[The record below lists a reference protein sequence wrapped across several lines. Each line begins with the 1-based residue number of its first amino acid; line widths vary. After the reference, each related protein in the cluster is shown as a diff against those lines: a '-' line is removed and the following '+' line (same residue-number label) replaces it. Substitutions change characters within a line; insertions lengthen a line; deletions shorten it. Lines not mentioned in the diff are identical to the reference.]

1 MNLYMKTKNIYM
13 LSLLAGMSLPAMAQ
27 QDIVDSVA
35 YKDQTVDVGA
45 NHTFTRE
52 QSTSA
57 VSVITSKDVNK
68 RGARNIGNNI
78 LGSGSGLVGLD
89 GAGLFHAQNPT
100 FYIRGVQSS
109 SGSTPLFIVDGVERA
124 IENVVAEDVESVS
137 ILKDAAATALYGYKG
152 ANGVVLITTKH
163 GKYNTQSITASYD
176 HVFSFLTNKPK
187 MVDAATYAMAVNEAY
202 HNQHQNL
209 DGNDVYGSN
218 VINAYRDGSNPLNY
232 PNVNWADETFR
243 NVSNNDRFNIEF
255 KGGTNNFRYYT
266 NVQLL
271 TNKGFIKNFQ
281 NDGYSTQN
289 KYTRGTLR
297 SNMDIDLGPKTKLH
311 THLYGLLTEQSQPG
325 AQADLWSMIYK
336 VPANAFPVKVSE
348 TVWGGNSVY
357 TTNNPVAQSQ
367 GAAYYKNHQRAL
379 YADLVLNQDLS
390 SITEGLSAQAQ
401 LGYDTWSN
409 VYEDHSK
416 TYRYSF
422 YEVPT
427 NGDVIADGQ
436 AKMSSVL
443 GTDSNMGTGSNN
455 NNWIRRCVW
464 NAAINYDRTF
474 AEKHNVYGQ
483 LKYDYEYNDKTGTN
497 TTVYRHNVSLFAHYG
512 FDSRYLL
519 DVALVESGSSR
530 LAPGSKWAFS
540 PNVSAAWNLSNE
552 AFMKNV
558 NWVDFL
564 KLRASWGNQSLDVL
578 PGDNVWTYYDQFYL
592 MNGNSYPF
600 DATYTGTQW
609 GNTYLGTARTQGLGH
624 EQSSKF
630 NVGFDATL
638 FGSLNISADYYYQHR
653 YNIWYSTAGSYSG
666 VFGLDAPYENVG
678 IINQKGFEVS
688 ADYSKK
694 LNKDLTISL
703 GASMTL
709 NKTIVEEQAETPQL
723 FANTSSTGKRY
734 GQAFGYVANGFF
746 QKGDDL
752 NGDGVISAAEMKQL
766 GYPVQNFTTVYPGDI
781 KYVDLTGD
789 DKIDTND
796 RKAIGYSTT
805 APDLYYNFHLGVE
818 YKRLGIDAMFQGVGK
833 WTGFMTTNGLY
844 RSAVAS
850 NTLSQYLY
858 ENSWSAERN
867 NTENAKF
874 PRLSATSNANNNTNN
889 TLNMFDRSYLKLRYV
904 EMYYYLPE
912 ALFEKAGF
920 ISNVKLYVRG
930 TDLFTADHLDKA
942 DAAAYGTTQPLTRSL
957 QLGAAVT
964 F

>member
-1 MNLYMKTKNIYM
+1 MKTKNIYM

-27 QDIVDSVA
+27 TDIIDSVA
-35 YKDQTVDVGA
+35 YKDQLVDIGA
-45 NHTFTRE
+45 NRQFSRE
-52 QSTSA
+52 QSTA
-57 VSVITSKDVNK
+57 TVSVITNKDVNK

-78 LGSGSGLVGLD
+78 LGQGSGLVGLD
-89 GAGLFHAQNPT
+89 GSGLFNAQNPT

-109 SGSTPLFIVDGVERA
+109 SGSTPLIIIDGVERA
-124 IENVVAEDVESVS
+124 MENVVAEDVESVQ

-152 ANGVVLITTKH
+152 ANGVLLITTKH
-163 GKYNTQSITASYD
+163 GKYNSNSIKVSYD
-176 HVFSFLTNKPK
+176 HTFSYLTNKPE
-187 MVDAATYAMAVNEAY
+187 MVDAATYASAVNEAY
-202 HNQHQNL
+202 RNQ
-209 DGNDVYGSN
+209 GGSAIYSDA
-218 VINAYRDGSNPLNY
+218 VIDAYKNGTNPLYY

-243 NVSNNDRFNIEF
+243 NVSHNNRYDVEL
-255 KGGTNNFRYYT
+255 KGGTSNFRYYT

-325 AQADLWSMIYK
+325 SQADLWGMIYK
-336 VPANAFPVKVSE
+336 VPANAFPVKLNDA
-348 TVWGGNSVY
+348 VWGGNTVY

-367 GAAYYKNHQRAL
+367 AAAYYKNHQRAL
-379 YADLVLNQDLS
+379 YADLQLDQNLS
-390 SITEGLSAQAQ
+390 SITEGLSAQTQ
-401 LGYDTWSN
+401 IGYDTWSN

-416 TYRYSF
+416 TYRYSY
-422 YEVPT
+422 YEVAN
-427 NGDVIADGQ
+427 NGDVVANGN
-436 AKMSSVL
+436 ASMSAIQGS
-443 GTDSNMGTGSNN
+443 DSNMGTGSGNN
-455 NNWIRRCVW
+455 SWIRRCIW
-464 NAAINYDRTF
+464 NASINYDRTF

-540 PNVSAAWNLSNE
+540 PNVSAAWNISNE

-558 NWVDFL
+558 KWVDFL

-592 MNGNSYPF
+592 MDATTYPF

-609 GNTYLGTARTQGLGH
+609 GNTYLGTARTQSLGH

-638 FGSLNISADYYYQHR
+638 FGGLNISADYYYQHR
-653 YNIWYSTAGSYSG
+653 YNIWYSTAGSYSS
-666 VFGLDAPYENVG
+666 VFGLTAPYENVG
-678 IINQKGFEVS
+678 VINQKGFEVS

-694 LNKDLTISL
+694 FNNDFTINL

-709 NKTIVEEQAETPQL
+709 NKTIVEEQAEAPQL

-746 QKGDDL
+746 QKSDDL
-752 NGDGVISAAEMKQL
+752 DGDGTISAAEMQQK
-766 GYPVQNFTTVYPGDI
+766 GYPVQNFTTVHPGDV
-781 KYVDLTGD
+781 KYMDLTDD
-789 DKIDTND
+789 DKIDSND
-796 RKAIGYSTT
+796 RQAIGYSTT
-805 APDLYYNFHLGVE
+805 APDLYYNFHLGAE
-818 YKRLGIDAMFQGVGK
+818 YKGLGIDAMFQGVGK
-833 WTGFMTTNGLY
+833 WTGFKTTNGLY
-844 RSAVAS
+844 RSAVAT

-858 ENSWSAERN
+858 ENSWSAERG
-867 NTENAKF
+867 NTENAQF
-874 PRLSATSNANNNTNN
+874 PRLSTTSNANNDVNS

-904 EMYYYLPE
+904 EMYYYLPQTM
-912 ALFEKAGF
+912 LQKVDF
-920 ISNVKLYVRG
+920 ISNVKVYVRG

-942 DAAAYGTTQPLTRSL
+942 DAAVYSATQPLTRSI
-957 QLGAAVT
+957 QVGAAVT

>member
-1 MNLYMKTKNIYM
+1 MKTKNIYM

-27 QDIVDSVA
+27 TDIIDSVA
-35 YKDQTVDVGA
+35 YKDQLVDIGA
-45 NHTFTRE
+45 NRQFSRE
-52 QSTSA
+52 QSTAS
-57 VSVITSKDVNK
+57 VSVITNKDVNK

-78 LGSGSGLVGLD
+78 LGQGSGLVGLD
-89 GAGLFHAQNPT
+89 GSGLFNAQNPT

-109 SGSTPLFIVDGVERA
+109 SGSTPLIIIDGVERA
-124 IENVVAEDVESVS
+124 MENVVAEDVESVQ

-152 ANGVVLITTKH
+152 ANGVLLITTKH
-163 GKYNTQSITASYD
+163 GKYNSNSIKVSYD
-176 HVFSFLTNKPK
+176 HTFSYLTNKPE
-187 MVDAATYAMAVNEAY
+187 MVDAATYASAVNEAY
-202 HNQHQNL
+202 RNQ
-209 DGNDVYGSN
+209 GGSAIYSDA
-218 VINAYRDGSNPLNY
+218 VIDAYKNGTNPLYY

-243 NVSNNDRFNIEF
+243 NVSHNNRYDVEL
-255 KGGTNNFRYYT
+255 KGGTSNFRYYT

-325 AQADLWSMIYK
+325 SQADLWGMIYK
-336 VPANAFPVKVSE
+336 VPANAFPVKLNDA
-348 TVWGGNSVY
+348 VWGGNTVY

-367 GAAYYKNHQRAL
+367 AAAYYKNHQRAL
-379 YADLVLNQDLS
+379 YADLQLDQDLS
-390 SITEGLSAQAQ
+390 SITEGLSAQTQ
-401 LGYDTWSN
+401 IGYDTWSN

-416 TYRYSF
+416 TYRYSY
-422 YEVPT
+422 YEVAN
-427 NGDVIADGQ
+427 NGDVVANGN
-436 AKMSSVL
+436 ASMSAIQGS
-443 GTDSNMGTGSNN
+443 DSNMGTGSGNN
-455 NNWIRRCVW
+455 SWIRRCIW
-464 NAAINYDRTF
+464 NASINYDRTF

-540 PNVSAAWNLSNE
+540 PNVSAAWNISNE

-558 NWVDFL
+558 KWVDFL
-564 KLRASWGNQSLDVL
+564 KLRASWGNKSLDVL

-592 MNGNSYPF
+592 MDATTYPF

-609 GNTYLGTARTQGLGH
+609 GNTYLGTARTQSLGH

-638 FGSLNISADYYYQHR
+638 FGGLNISADYYYQHR
-653 YNIWYSTAGSYSG
+653 YNIWYSTAGSYSS
-666 VFGLDAPYENVG
+666 VFGLTAPYENVG
-678 IINQKGFEVS
+678 VINQKGFEVS

-694 LNKDLTISL
+694 FNNDFTINL

-709 NKTIVEEQAETPQL
+709 NKTIVEEQAEAPQL

-746 QKGDDL
+746 QKSDDL
-752 NGDGVISAAEMKQL
+752 DGDGTISAAEMQQK
-766 GYPVQNFTTVYPGDI
+766 GYPVQNFTTVHPGDV
-781 KYVDLTGD
+781 KYMDLTDD
-789 DKIDTND
+789 DKIDSND
-796 RKAIGYSTT
+796 RQAIGYSTT
-805 APDLYYNFHLGVE
+805 APDLYYNFHLGAE
-818 YKRLGIDAMFQGVGK
+818 YKGLGIDAMFQGVGK
-833 WTGFMTTNGLY
+833 WTGFKTTNGLY
-844 RSAVAS
+844 RSAVAT

-858 ENSWSAERN
+858 ENSWSAERG
-867 NTENAKF
+867 NTENAQF
-874 PRLSATSNANNNTNN
+874 PRLSTTSNANNDVNS

-904 EMYYYLPE
+904 EMYYYLPQTM
-912 ALFEKAGF
+912 LQKVDF
-920 ISNVKLYVRG
+920 ISNVKVYVRG

-942 DAAAYGTTQPLTRSL
+942 DAAVYSATQPLTRSI
-957 QLGAAVT
+957 QVGAAVT

>member
-1 MNLYMKTKNIYM
+1 MKTKNIYM

-57 VSVITSKDVNK
+57 VSVITNKDVNK

-78 LGSGSGLVGLD
+78 LGQGSGLVGLD
-89 GAGLFHAQNPT
+89 GAGLFNAQNPT

-109 SGSTPLFIVDGVERA
+109 SGSTPLIIIDGVERA
-124 IENVVAEDVESVS
+124 MENVVAEDVESVQ

-152 ANGVVLITTKH
+152 ANGVLLITTKH
-163 GKYNTQSITASYD
+163 GKYNSNSIKVSYD
-176 HVFSFLTNKPK
+176 HTFSYLTNKPE
-187 MVDAATYAMAVNEAY
+187 MVDAATYASAVNEAY
-202 HNQHQNL
+202 RNQ
-209 DGNDVYGSN
+209 GGSAIYSDA
-218 VINAYRDGSNPLNY
+218 VIDAYKNGTNPLYY

-243 NVSNNDRFNIEF
+243 NVSHNNRYDVEL
-255 KGGTNNFRYYT
+255 KGGTSNFRYYT

-325 AQADLWSMIYK
+325 SQADLWGMIYK
-336 VPANAFPVKVSE
+336 VPANAFPVKLNDA
-348 TVWGGNSVY
+348 VWGGNTVY

-367 GAAYYKNHQRAL
+367 AAAYYKNHQRAL
-379 YADLVLNQDLS
+379 YADLQLDQDLS
-390 SITEGLSAQAQ
+390 SITEGLSAQTQ
-401 LGYDTWSN
+401 IGYDTWSN

-416 TYRYSF
+416 TYRYSY
-422 YEVPT
+422 YEVAN
-427 NGDVIADGQ
+427 NGDVVANGN
-436 AKMSSVL
+436 ASMSAIQGS
-443 GTDSNMGTGSNN
+443 DSNMGTGSGNN
-455 NNWIRRCVW
+455 SWIRRCIW
-464 NAAINYDRTF
+464 NASINYDRTF

-540 PNVSAAWNLSNE
+540 PNVSAAWNISNE

-558 NWVDFL
+558 KWIDFL

-592 MNGNSYPF
+592 MDAATYPF

-609 GNTYLGTARTQGLGH
+609 GNTYLGTARTQSLGH
-624 EQSSKF
+624 EQSSKL

-638 FGSLNISADYYYQHR
+638 FGGLNISADYYYQHR
-653 YNIWYSTAGSYSG
+653 YNIWYSTAGSYSS
-666 VFGLDAPYENVG
+666 VFGLTAPYENVG
-678 IINQKGFEVS
+678 VINQKGFEVS

-694 LNKDLTISL
+694 FNNDFTINL

-709 NKTIVEEQAETPQL
+709 NKTIVEEQAEAPQL

-746 QKGDDL
+746 QKSDDL
-752 NGDGVISAAEMKQL
+752 DGDGTISAAEMQQK
-766 GYPVQNFTTVYPGDI
+766 GYPVQNFTTVHPGDV
-781 KYVDLTGD
+781 KYMDLTDD
-789 DKIDTND
+789 DKIDSND
-796 RKAIGYSTT
+796 RQAIGYSTT
-805 APDLYYNFHLGVE
+805 APDLYYNFHLGAE
-818 YKRLGIDAMFQGVGK
+818 YKGLGIDAMFQGVGK
-833 WTGFMTTNGLY
+833 WTGFKTTNGLY
-844 RSAVAS
+844 RSAVAT

-858 ENSWSAERN
+858 ENSWSAERG
-867 NTENAKF
+867 NTENAQF
-874 PRLSATSNANNNTNN
+874 PRLSTTSNANNDVNS

-904 EMYYYLPE
+904 EMYYYLPQTM
-912 ALFEKAGF
+912 LQKVDF
-920 ISNVKLYVRG
+920 ISNVKVYVRG

-942 DAAAYGTTQPLTRSL
+942 DAAVYSATQPLTRSI
-957 QLGAAVT
+957 QVGAAVT

>member
-1 MNLYMKTKNIYM
+1 MKTKNIYM

-27 QDIVDSVA
+27 TDIIDSVA
-35 YKDQTVDVGA
+35 YKDQLVDIGA
-45 NHTFTRE
+45 NRQFSRE
-52 QSTSA
+52 QSTAS
-57 VSVITSKDVNK
+57 VSVITNKDVNK

-78 LGSGSGLVGLD
+78 LGQGSGLVGLD
-89 GAGLFHAQNPT
+89 GAGLFNAQNPT

-109 SGSTPLFIVDGVERA
+109 SGSTPLIIIDGVERA
-124 IENVVAEDVESVS
+124 MENVVAEDVESVQ

-152 ANGVVLITTKH
+152 ANGVLLITTKH
-163 GKYNTQSITASYD
+163 GKYNSNSIKVSYD
-176 HVFSFLTNKPK
+176 HTFSYLTNKPE
-187 MVDAATYAMAVNEAY
+187 MVDAATYASAVNEAY
-202 HNQHQNL
+202 RNQ
-209 DGNDVYGSN
+209 GGSAIYSDA
-218 VINAYRDGSNPLNY
+218 VINAYKNGTNPLYY

-243 NVSNNDRFNIEF
+243 NVSHNNRYDVEL
-255 KGGTNNFRYYT
+255 KGGTSNFRYYT

-325 AQADLWSMIYK
+325 SQADLWGMIYK
-336 VPANAFPVKVSE
+336 VPANAFPVKLNDA
-348 TVWGGNSVY
+348 VWGGNTVY

-367 GAAYYKNHQRAL
+367 AAAYYKNHQRAL
-379 YADLVLNQDLS
+379 YADLQLDQDLS
-390 SITEGLSAQAQ
+390 SITEGLSAQTQ
-401 LGYDTWSN
+401 IGYDTWSN

-416 TYRYSF
+416 TYRYSY
-422 YEVPT
+422 YEVAN
-427 NGDVIADGQ
+427 NGDVVANGN
-436 AKMSSVL
+436 ASMSAIQGS
-443 GTDSNMGTGSNN
+443 DSNMGTGSGNN
-455 NNWIRRCVW
+455 SWIRRCIW
-464 NAAINYDRTF
+464 NASINYDRTF

-540 PNVSAAWNLSNE
+540 PNVSAAWNISNE

-558 NWVDFL
+558 KWIDFL

-592 MNGNSYPF
+592 MDAATYPF

-609 GNTYLGTARTQGLGH
+609 GNTYLGTARTQSLGH

-638 FGSLNISADYYYQHR
+638 FGGLNISADYYYQHR
-653 YNIWYSTAGSYSG
+653 YNIWYSTAGSYSS
-666 VFGLDAPYENVG
+666 VFGLTAPYENVG
-678 IINQKGFEVS
+678 VINQKGFEVS

-694 LNKDLTISL
+694 FNNDFTINL

-709 NKTIVEEQAETPQL
+709 NKTIVEEQAEAPQL

-746 QKGDDL
+746 QKSDDL
-752 NGDGVISAAEMKQL
+752 DGDGTISAAEMQQK
-766 GYPVQNFTTVYPGDI
+766 GYPVQNFTTVHPGDV
-781 KYVDLTGD
+781 KYMDLTDD
-789 DKIDTND
+789 DKIDSND
-796 RKAIGYSTT
+796 RQAIGYSTT
-805 APDLYYNFHLGVE
+805 APDLYYNFHLGAE
-818 YKRLGIDAMFQGVGK
+818 YKGLGIDAMFQGVGK
-833 WTGFMTTNGLY
+833 WTGFKTTNGLY
-844 RSAVAS
+844 RSAVAT

-858 ENSWSAERN
+858 ENSWSAERG
-867 NTENAKF
+867 NTENAQF
-874 PRLSATSNANNNTNN
+874 PRLSTTSNANNDVNS

-904 EMYYYLPE
+904 EMYYYLPQTM
-912 ALFEKAGF
+912 LQKVDF
-920 ISNVKLYVRG
+920 ISNVKVYVRG

-942 DAAAYGTTQPLTRSL
+942 DAAVYSATQPLTRSI
-957 QLGAAVT
+957 QVGAAVT

>member
-1 MNLYMKTKNIYM
+1 MKTKNIYM

-27 QDIVDSVA
+27 TDIIDSVA
-35 YKDQTVDVGA
+35 YKDQLVDIGA
-45 NHTFTRE
+45 NRQFSRE
-52 QSTSA
+52 QSTAS
-57 VSVITSKDVNK
+57 VSVITNKDVNK

-78 LGSGSGLVGLD
+78 LGQGSGLVGLD
-89 GAGLFHAQNPT
+89 GAGLFNAQNPT

-109 SGSTPLFIVDGVERA
+109 SGSAPLIIIDGVERA
-124 IENVVAEDVESVS
+124 MENVVAEDVESVQ

-152 ANGVVLITTKH
+152 ANGVLLITTKH
-163 GKYNTQSITASYD
+163 GKYNSNSIKVSYD
-176 HVFSFLTNKPK
+176 HTFSYLTNKPE
-187 MVDAATYAMAVNEAY
+187 MVDAATYASAVNEAY
-202 HNQHQNL
+202 RNQ
-209 DGNDVYGSN
+209 GGSAIYSDA
-218 VINAYRDGSNPLNY
+218 VIDAYKNGTNPLYY

-243 NVSNNDRFNIEF
+243 NVSHNNRYDVEL
-255 KGGTNNFRYYT
+255 KGGTSNFRYYT

-325 AQADLWSMIYK
+325 SQADLWGMIYK
-336 VPANAFPVKVSE
+336 VPANAFPVKLNDA
-348 TVWGGNSVY
+348 VWGGNTVY

-367 GAAYYKNHQRAL
+367 AAAYYKNHQRAL
-379 YADLVLNQDLS
+379 YADLQLDQDLS
-390 SITEGLSAQAQ
+390 SITEGLSAQTQ
-401 LGYDTWSN
+401 IGYDTWSN

-416 TYRYSF
+416 TYRYSY
-422 YEVPT
+422 YEVAN
-427 NGDVIADGQ
+427 NGDVVANGN
-436 AKMSSVL
+436 ASMSAIQGS
-443 GTDSNMGTGSNN
+443 DSNMGTGSGNN
-455 NNWIRRCVW
+455 SWIRRCIW
-464 NAAINYDRTF
+464 NASINYDRTF

-540 PNVSAAWNLSNE
+540 PNVSAAWNISNE

-558 NWVDFL
+558 KWIDFL

-592 MNGNSYPF
+592 MDAATYPF

-609 GNTYLGTARTQGLGH
+609 GNTYLGTARTQSLGH
-624 EQSSKF
+624 EQSSKL

-638 FGSLNISADYYYQHR
+638 FGGLNISADYYYQHR
-653 YNIWYSTAGSYSG
+653 YNIWYSTAGSYSS
-666 VFGLDAPYENVG
+666 VFGLTAPYENVG
-678 IINQKGFEVS
+678 VINQKGFEVS

-694 LNKDLTISL
+694 FNNDFTINL

-709 NKTIVEEQAETPQL
+709 NKTIVEEQAEAPQL

-746 QKGDDL
+746 QKSDDL
-752 NGDGVISAAEMKQL
+752 DGDGTISAAEMQQK
-766 GYPVQNFTTVYPGDI
+766 GYPVQNFTTVHPGDV
-781 KYVDLTGD
+781 KYMDLTDD
-789 DKIDTND
+789 DKIDSND
-796 RKAIGYSTT
+796 RQAIGYSTT
-805 APDLYYNFHLGVE
+805 APDLYYNFHLGAE
-818 YKRLGIDAMFQGVGK
+818 YKGLGIDAMFQGVGK
-833 WTGFMTTNGLY
+833 WTGFKTTNGLY
-844 RSAVAS
+844 RSAVAT

-858 ENSWSAERN
+858 ENSWSAERG
-867 NTENAKF
+867 NTENAQF
-874 PRLSATSNANNNTNN
+874 PRLSTTSNANNDVNS

-904 EMYYYLPE
+904 EMYYYLPQTM
-912 ALFEKAGF
+912 LQKVDF
-920 ISNVKLYVRG
+920 ISNVKVYVRG

-942 DAAAYGTTQPLTRSL
+942 DAAVYSATQPLTRSI
-957 QLGAAVT
+957 QVGAAVT

>member
-1 MNLYMKTKNIYM
+1 MKTKNIYM

-27 QDIVDSVA
+27 TDIIDSVA
-35 YKDQTVDVGA
+35 YKDQLVDIGA
-45 NHTFTRE
+45 NRQFSRE
-52 QSTSA
+52 QSTAS
-57 VSVITSKDVNK
+57 VSVITNKDVNK

-78 LGSGSGLVGLD
+78 LGQGSGLVGLD
-89 GAGLFHAQNPT
+89 GAGLFNAQNPT

-109 SGSTPLFIVDGVERA
+109 SGSTPLIIIDGVERA
-124 IENVVAEDVESVS
+124 MENVVAEDVESVQ

-152 ANGVVLITTKH
+152 ANGVLLITTKH
-163 GKYNTQSITASYD
+163 GKYNSNSIKVSYD
-176 HVFSFLTNKPK
+176 HTFSYLTNKPE
-187 MVDAATYAMAVNEAY
+187 MVDAATYASAVNEAY
-202 HNQHQNL
+202 RNQ
-209 DGNDVYGSN
+209 GGSAIYSDA
-218 VINAYRDGSNPLNY
+218 VIDAYRNGTNPLYY

-243 NVSNNDRFNIEF
+243 NVSHNNRYDVEL
-255 KGGTNNFRYYT
+255 KGGTSNFRYYT

-325 AQADLWSMIYK
+325 SQADLWGMIYK
-336 VPANAFPVKVSE
+336 VPANAFPVKLNDA
-348 TVWGGNSVY
+348 VWGGNTVY

-367 GAAYYKNHQRAL
+367 AAAYYKNHQRAL
-379 YADLVLNQDLS
+379 YADLQLDQDLS
-390 SITEGLSAQAQ
+390 SITEGLSAQTQ
-401 LGYDTWSN
+401 IGYDTWSN

-416 TYRYSF
+416 TYRYSY
-422 YEVPT
+422 YEVAN
-427 NGDVIADGQ
+427 NGDVVANGN
-436 AKMSSVL
+436 ASMSAIQGS
-443 GTDSNMGTGSNN
+443 DSNMGTGSGNN
-455 NNWIRRCVW
+455 SWIRRCIW
-464 NAAINYDRTF
+464 NASINYDRTF

-540 PNVSAAWNLSNE
+540 PNVSAAWNISNE

-558 NWVDFL
+558 KWIDFL

-592 MNGNSYPF
+592 MDAATYPF

-609 GNTYLGTARTQGLGH
+609 GNTYLGTARTQSLGH
-624 EQSSKF
+624 EQSSKL

-638 FGSLNISADYYYQHR
+638 FGGLNISADYYYQHR
-653 YNIWYSTAGSYSG
+653 YNIWYSTAGSYSS
-666 VFGLDAPYENVG
+666 VFGLTAPYENVG
-678 IINQKGFEVS
+678 VINQKGFEVS
-688 ADYSKK
+688 ADYCKK
-694 LNKDLTISL
+694 FNNDFTINL

-709 NKTIVEEQAETPQL
+709 NKTIVEEQAEAPQL

-746 QKGDDL
+746 QKSDDL
-752 NGDGVISAAEMKQL
+752 DGDGTISAAEMQQK
-766 GYPVQNFTTVYPGDI
+766 GYPVQNFTTVHPGDV
-781 KYVDLTGD
+781 KYMDLTDD
-789 DKIDTND
+789 DKIDSND
-796 RKAIGYSTT
+796 RQAIGYSTT
-805 APDLYYNFHLGVE
+805 APDLYYNFHLGAE
-818 YKRLGIDAMFQGVGK
+818 YKGLGIDAMFQGVGK
-833 WTGFMTTNGLY
+833 WTGFKTTNGLY
-844 RSAVAS
+844 RSAVAT

-858 ENSWSAERN
+858 ENSWSAERG
-867 NTENAKF
+867 NTENAQF
-874 PRLSATSNANNNTNN
+874 PRLSTTSNANNDVNS

-904 EMYYYLPE
+904 EMYYYLPQTM
-912 ALFEKAGF
+912 LQKVDF
-920 ISNVKLYVRG
+920 ISNVKVYVRG

-942 DAAAYGTTQPLTRSL
+942 DAAVYSATQPLTRSI
-957 QLGAAVT
+957 QVGAAVT

>member
-1 MNLYMKTKNIYM
+1 MKTKNIYM

-27 QDIVDSVA
+27 TDIIDSVA
-35 YKDQTVDVGA
+35 YKDQLVDIGA
-45 NHTFTRE
+45 NRQFSRE
-52 QSTSA
+52 QSTAS
-57 VSVITSKDVNK
+57 VSVITNKDVNK

-78 LGSGSGLVGLD
+78 LGQGSGLVGLD
-89 GAGLFHAQNPT
+89 GAGLFNAQNPT

-109 SGSTPLFIVDGVERA
+109 SGSTPLIIIDGVERA
-124 IENVVAEDVESVS
+124 MENVVAEDVESVQ

-152 ANGVVLITTKH
+152 ANGVLLITTKH
-163 GKYNTQSITASYD
+163 GKYNSNSIKVSYD
-176 HVFSFLTNKPK
+176 HTFSYLTNKPE
-187 MVDAATYAMAVNEAY
+187 MVDAATYASAVNEAY
-202 HNQHQNL
+202 RNQ
-209 DGNDVYGSN
+209 GGSAIYSDA
-218 VINAYRDGSNPLNY
+218 VIDAYKNGTNPLYY

-243 NVSNNDRFNIEF
+243 NVSHNNRYDVEL
-255 KGGTNNFRYYT
+255 KGGTSNFRYYT

-271 TNKGFIKNFQ
+271 TNKGFVKNFQ

-325 AQADLWSMIYK
+325 SQADLWGMIYK
-336 VPANAFPVKVSE
+336 VPANAFPVKLNDA
-348 TVWGGNSVY
+348 VWGGNTVY

-367 GAAYYKNHQRAL
+367 AAAYYKNHQRAL
-379 YADLVLNQDLS
+379 YADLQLDQDLS
-390 SITEGLSAQAQ
+390 SITEGLSAQSQ
-401 LGYDTWSN
+401 IGYDTWSN

-416 TYRYSF
+416 TYRYSY
-422 YEVPT
+422 YEVAN
-427 NGDVIADGQ
+427 NGDVVANGN
-436 AKMSSVL
+436 ASMSAIQGS
-443 GTDSNMGTGSNN
+443 DSNMGTGSGNN
-455 NNWIRRCVW
+455 SWIRRCIW
-464 NAAINYDRTF
+464 NASINYDRTF

-540 PNVSAAWNLSNE
+540 PNVSAAWNISNE

-558 NWVDFL
+558 KWIDFL

-592 MNGNSYPF
+592 MDATTYPF

-609 GNTYLGTARTQGLGH
+609 GNTYLGTARTQSLGH

-630 NVGFDATL
+630 NVAFDATL
-638 FGSLNISADYYYQHR
+638 FGGLNISADYYYQHR
-653 YNIWYSTAGSYSG
+653 YNIWYSTAGSYSS
-666 VFGLDAPYENVG
+666 VFGLTAPYENVG
-678 IINQKGFEVS
+678 VINQKGFEVS

-694 LNKDLTISL
+694 FNNDFTINL

-709 NKTIVEEQAETPQL
+709 NKTIVEEQAEAPQL

-746 QKGDDL
+746 QKSDDL
-752 NGDGVISAAEMKQL
+752 DGDGTISAAEMQQK
-766 GYPVQNFTTVYPGDI
+766 GYPVQNFTTVHPGDV
-781 KYVDLTGD
+781 KYMDLTDD
-789 DKIDTND
+789 DKIDSND
-796 RKAIGYSTT
+796 RQAIGYSTT
-805 APDLYYNFHLGVE
+805 APDLYYNFHLGAE
-818 YKRLGIDAMFQGVGK
+818 YKGLGIDAMFQGVGK
-833 WTGFMTTNGLY
+833 WTGFKTTNGLY
-844 RSAVAS
+844 RSAVAT

-858 ENSWSAERN
+858 ENSWSAERGN
-867 NTENAKF
+867 AENAQF
-874 PRLSATSNANNNTNN
+874 PRLSTTSNANNDVNS

-904 EMYYYLPE
+904 EMYYYLPQTM
-912 ALFEKAGF
+912 LQKVDF
-920 ISNVKLYVRG
+920 ISNVKVYVRG

-942 DAAAYGTTQPLTRSL
+942 DAAVYSATQPLTRSI
-957 QLGAAVT
+957 QVGAAVT

>member
-1 MNLYMKTKNIYM
+1 MKTKNIYM

-27 QDIVDSVA
+27 TDIIDSVA
-35 YKDQTVDVGA
+35 YKDQLVDIGA
-45 NHTFTRE
+45 NRQFSRE
-52 QSTSA
+52 QSTAS
-57 VSVITSKDVNK
+57 VSVITNKDVNK

-78 LGSGSGLVGLD
+78 LGQGSGLVGLD
-89 GAGLFHAQNPT
+89 GAGLFNAQNPT

-109 SGSTPLFIVDGVERA
+109 SGSTPLIIIDGVERA
-124 IENVVAEDVESVS
+124 MENVVAEDVESVQ

-152 ANGVVLITTKH
+152 ANGVLLITTKH
-163 GKYNTQSITASYD
+163 GKYNSNSIKVSYD
-176 HVFSFLTNKPK
+176 HTFSYLTNKPE
-187 MVDAATYAMAVNEAY
+187 MVDAATYASAVNEAY
-202 HNQHQNL
+202 RNQ
-209 DGNDVYGSN
+209 GGSAIYSDA
-218 VINAYRDGSNPLNY
+218 VIDAYKNGTNPLYY

-243 NVSNNDRFNIEF
+243 NVSHNNRYDVEL
-255 KGGTNNFRYYT
+255 KGGTSNFRYYT

-325 AQADLWSMIYK
+325 SQADLWGMIYK
-336 VPANAFPVKVSE
+336 VPANAFPVKLNDA
-348 TVWGGNSVY
+348 VWGGNTVY

-367 GAAYYKNHQRAL
+367 AAAYYKNHQRAL
-379 YADLVLNQDLS
+379 YADLQLDQDLS
-390 SITEGLSAQAQ
+390 SITEGLSAQTQ
-401 LGYDTWSN
+401 IGYDTWSN

-416 TYRYSF
+416 TYRYSY
-422 YEVPT
+422 YEVAN
-427 NGDVIADGQ
+427 NGDVVANGN
-436 AKMSSVL
+436 ASMSAIQGS
-443 GTDSNMGTGSNN
+443 DSNMGTGSGNN
-455 NNWIRRCVW
+455 SWIRRCIW
-464 NAAINYDRTF
+464 NASINYDRTF

-540 PNVSAAWNLSNE
+540 PNVSAAWNISNE
-552 AFMKNV
+552 TFMKNV
-558 NWVDFL
+558 KWIDFL

-592 MNGNSYPF
+592 MDAATYPF

-609 GNTYLGTARTQGLGH
+609 GNTYLGTARTQSLGH
-624 EQSSKF
+624 EQSSKL

-638 FGSLNISADYYYQHR
+638 FGGLNISADYYYQHR
-653 YNIWYSTAGSYSG
+653 YNIWYSTAGSYSS
-666 VFGLDAPYENVG
+666 VFGLTAPYENVG
-678 IINQKGFEVS
+678 VINQKGFEVS

-694 LNKDLTISL
+694 FNNDFTINL

-709 NKTIVEEQAETPQL
+709 NKTIVEEQAEAPQL

-746 QKGDDL
+746 QKSDDL
-752 NGDGVISAAEMKQL
+752 DGDGTISEAEMQQK
-766 GYPVQNFTTVYPGDI
+766 GYPVQNFTTVHPGDV
-781 KYVDLTGD
+781 KYMDLTDD
-789 DKIDTND
+789 DKIDSND
-796 RKAIGYSTT
+796 RQAIGYSTT
-805 APDLYYNFHLGVE
+805 APDLYYNFHLGAE
-818 YKRLGIDAMFQGVGK
+818 YKGLGIDAMFQGVGK
-833 WTGFMTTNGLY
+833 WTGFKTTNGLY
-844 RSAVAS
+844 RSAVAT

-858 ENSWSAERN
+858 ENSWSAERG
-867 NTENAKF
+867 NTENAQF
-874 PRLSATSNANNNTNN
+874 PRLSTTSNANNDVNS

-904 EMYYYLPE
+904 EMYYYLPQTM
-912 ALFEKAGF
+912 LQKVDF
-920 ISNVKLYVRG
+920 ISNVKVYVRG
-930 TDLFTADHLDKA
+930 TDLS
-942 DAAAYGTTQPLTRSL
+942 QPTISTRLMLQYIAQHSL
-957 QLGAAVT
+957 
-964 F
+964 

>member
-1 MNLYMKTKNIYM
+1 MKTKNIYM

-27 QDIVDSVA
+27 TDIIDSVA
-35 YKDQTVDVGA
+35 YKDQLVDIGA
-45 NHTFTRE
+45 NRQFSRE
-52 QSTSA
+52 QSTAS
-57 VSVITSKDVNK
+57 VSVITNKDVNK

-78 LGSGSGLVGLD
+78 LGQGSGLVGLD
-89 GAGLFHAQNPT
+89 GSGLFNAQNPT

-109 SGSTPLFIVDGVERA
+109 SGSTPLIIIDGVERA
-124 IENVVAEDVESVS
+124 MENVVAEDVESVQ

-152 ANGVVLITTKH
+152 ANGVLLITTKH
-163 GKYNTQSITASYD
+163 GKYNSNSIKVSYD
-176 HVFSFLTNKPK
+176 HTFSYLTNKPE
-187 MVDAATYAMAVNEAY
+187 MVDAATYASAVNEAY
-202 HNQHQNL
+202 RNQ
-209 DGNDVYGSN
+209 GGSAIYSDA
-218 VINAYRDGSNPLNY
+218 VIDAYKNGTNPLYY

-243 NVSNNDRFNIEF
+243 NVSHNNRYDVEL
-255 KGGTNNFRYYT
+255 KGGTSNFRYYT

-325 AQADLWSMIYK
+325 SQADLWGMIYK
-336 VPANAFPVKVSE
+336 VPANAFPVKLNDA
-348 TVWGGNSVY
+348 VWGGNTVY

-367 GAAYYKNHQRAL
+367 AAAYYKNHQRAL
-379 YADLVLNQDLS
+379 YADLQLDQDLS
-390 SITEGLSAQAQ
+390 SITEGLSAQTQ
-401 LGYDTWSN
+401 IGYDTWSN

-416 TYRYSF
+416 TYRYSY
-422 YEVPT
+422 YEVAN
-427 NGDVIADGQ
+427 NGDVVANGN
-436 AKMSSVL
+436 ASMSAIQGS
-443 GTDSNMGTGSNN
+443 DSNMGTGSGNN
-455 NNWIRRCVW
+455 SWIRRCIW
-464 NAAINYDRTF
+464 NASINYDRTF

-483 LKYDYEYNDKTGTN
+483 LKYDYEYNDQTGTN
-497 TTVYRHNVSLFAHYG
+497 TTIYRHNVSLFAHYG

-540 PNVSAAWNLSNE
+540 PNVSAAWNISNE

-558 NWVDFL
+558 KWVDFL
-564 KLRASWGNQSLDVL
+564 KLRASWGNKSLDVL

-592 MNGNSYPF
+592 MDATTYPF

-609 GNTYLGTARTQGLGH
+609 GNTYLGTARTQSLGH

-638 FGSLNISADYYYQHR
+638 FGGLNISADYYYQHR
-653 YNIWYSTAGSYSG
+653 YNIWYSTAGSYSS
-666 VFGLDAPYENVG
+666 VFGLTAPYENVG
-678 IINQKGFEVS
+678 VINQKGFEVS

-694 LNKDLTISL
+694 FNNDFTINL

-709 NKTIVEEQAETPQL
+709 NKTIVEEQAEAPQL

-746 QKGDDL
+746 QNSDDL
-752 NGDGVISAAEMKQL
+752 DGDGTISAAEMQQK
-766 GYPVQNFTTVYPGDI
+766 GYPVQNFTTVHPGDV
-781 KYVDLTGD
+781 KYVDLTD
-789 DKIDTND
+789 DNKIDSND
-796 RKAIGYSTT
+796 RQAIGYSTT
-805 APDLYYNFHLGVE
+805 APDLYYNFHLGAE
-818 YKRLGIDAMFQGVGK
+818 YKGLGIDAMFQGVGK
-833 WTGFMTTNGLY
+833 WTGFKTTNGLY
-844 RSAVAS
+844 RSAVAT

-874 PRLSATSNANNNTNN
+874 PRLSTTSNANNDVNS

-904 EMYYYLPE
+904 EMYYYLPQTM
-912 ALFEKAGF
+912 LQKVDF
-920 ISNVKLYVRG
+920 ISNVKVYVRG

-942 DAAAYGTTQPLTRSL
+942 DAAVYSATQPLTRSI
-957 QLGAAVT
+957 QVGAAVT

>member
-1 MNLYMKTKNIYM
+1 MKTKNIYM

-27 QDIVDSVA
+27 TDIIDSVA
-35 YKDQTVDVGA
+35 YKDQLVDIGA
-45 NHTFTRE
+45 NRQFSRE
-52 QSTSA
+52 QSTAS
-57 VSVITSKDVNK
+57 VSVITNKDVNK

-78 LGSGSGLVGLD
+78 LGQGSGLVGLD
-89 GAGLFHAQNPT
+89 GAGLFNAQNPT

-109 SGSTPLFIVDGVERA
+109 SGSTPLIIIDGVERA
-124 IENVVAEDVESVS
+124 MENVVAEDVESVQ

-152 ANGVVLITTKH
+152 ANGVLLITTKH
-163 GKYNTQSITASYD
+163 GKYNSNSIKVSYD
-176 HVFSFLTNKPK
+176 HTFSYLTNKPE
-187 MVDAATYAMAVNEAY
+187 MVDAATYASAVNEAY
-202 HNQHQNL
+202 RNQ
-209 DGNDVYGSN
+209 GGSAIYSDA
-218 VINAYRDGSNPLNY
+218 VIDAYKNGTNPLYY

-243 NVSNNDRFNIEF
+243 NVSHNNRYDVEL
-255 KGGTNNFRYYT
+255 KGGTSNFRYYT

-325 AQADLWSMIYK
+325 SQADLWGMIYK
-336 VPANAFPVKVSE
+336 VPANAFPVKLNDA
-348 TVWGGNSVY
+348 VWGGNTVY

-367 GAAYYKNHQRAL
+367 AAAYYKNHQRAL
-379 YADLVLNQDLS
+379 YADLQLDQDLS
-390 SITEGLSAQAQ
+390 SITEGLSAQTQ
-401 LGYDTWSN
+401 IGYDTWSN

-416 TYRYSF
+416 TYRYSY
-422 YEVPT
+422 YEVAN
-427 NGDVIADGQ
+427 NGDVVANGN
-436 AKMSSVL
+436 ASMSAIQGS
-443 GTDSNMGTGSNN
+443 DSNMGTGSGNN
-455 NNWIRRCVW
+455 SWIRRCIW
-464 NAAINYDRTF
+464 NASINYDRTF

-540 PNVSAAWNLSNE
+540 PNVSAAWNISNE

-558 NWVDFL
+558 KWIDFL

-592 MNGNSYPF
+592 MDAATYPF

-609 GNTYLGTARTQGLGH
+609 GNTYLGTARTQSLGH
-624 EQSSKF
+624 EQSSKL

-638 FGSLNISADYYYQHR
+638 FGGLNISADYYYQHR
-653 YNIWYSTAGSYSG
+653 YNIWYSTAGSYSS
-666 VFGLDAPYENVG
+666 VFGLTAPYENVG
-678 IINQKGFEVS
+678 VINQKGFEVS

-694 LNKDLTISL
+694 FNNDFTINL

-709 NKTIVEEQAETPQL
+709 NKTIVEEQAEAPQL

-746 QKGDDL
+746 QKSDDL
-752 NGDGVISAAEMKQL
+752 DGDGTISAAEMQQK
-766 GYPVQNFTTVYPGDI
+766 GYPVQNFTTVHPGDV
-781 KYVDLTGD
+781 KYMDLTDD
-789 DKIDTND
+789 DKIDSND
-796 RKAIGYSTT
+796 RQAIGYSTT
-805 APDLYYNFHLGVE
+805 APDLYYNFHLGAE
-818 YKRLGIDAMFQGVGK
+818 YKGLGIDAMFQGVGK
-833 WTGFMTTNGLY
+833 WTGFKTTNGLY
-844 RSAVAS
+844 RSAVAT

-858 ENSWSAERN
+858 ENSWSAERG
-867 NTENAKF
+867 NTENAQF
-874 PRLSATSNANNNTNN
+874 PRLSTTSNANNDVNS

-904 EMYYYLPE
+904 EMYYYLPQTM
-912 ALFEKAGF
+912 LQKVDF
-920 ISNVKLYVRG
+920 ISNVKVYVRG

-942 DAAAYGTTQPLTRSL
+942 DAAVYSATQPLTRSI
-957 QLGAAVT
+957 QVGAAVT

>member
-1 MNLYMKTKNIYM
+1 M
-13 LSLLAGMSLPAMAQ
+13 
-27 QDIVDSVA
+27 
-35 YKDQTVDVGA
+35 
-45 NHTFTRE
+45 
-52 QSTSA
+52 
-57 VSVITSKDVNK
+57 
-68 RGARNIGNNI
+68 
-78 LGSGSGLVGLD
+78 
-89 GAGLFHAQNPT
+89 
-100 FYIRGVQSS
+100 
-109 SGSTPLFIVDGVERA
+109 
-124 IENVVAEDVESVS
+124 
-137 ILKDAAATALYGYKG
+137 
-152 ANGVVLITTKH
+152 
-163 GKYNTQSITASYD
+163 
-176 HVFSFLTNKPK
+176 
-187 MVDAATYAMAVNEAY
+187 
-202 HNQHQNL
+202 
-209 DGNDVYGSN
+209 
-218 VINAYRDGSNPLNY
+218 
-232 PNVNWADETFR
+232 
-243 NVSNNDRFNIEF
+243 
-255 KGGTNNFRYYT
+255 
-266 NVQLL
+266 
-271 TNKGFIKNFQ
+271 
-281 NDGYSTQN
+281 
-289 KYTRGTLR
+289 
-297 SNMDIDLGPKTKLH
+297 
-311 THLYGLLTEQSQPG
+311 
-325 AQADLWSMIYK
+325 
-336 VPANAFPVKVSE
+336 
-348 TVWGGNSVY
+348 
-357 TTNNPVAQSQ
+357 
-367 GAAYYKNHQRAL
+367 
-379 YADLVLNQDLS
+379 
-390 SITEGLSAQAQ
+390 
-401 LGYDTWSN
+401 
-409 VYEDHSK
+409 
-416 TYRYSF
+416 
-422 YEVPT
+422 
-427 NGDVIADGQ
+427 
-436 AKMSSVL
+436 
-443 GTDSNMGTGSNN
+443 
-455 NNWIRRCVW
+455 
-464 NAAINYDRTF
+464 
-474 AEKHNVYGQ
+474 YGQ

-558 NWVDFL
+558 KWVDFL

-694 LNKDLTISL
+694 INKDLTVSL

-746 QKGDDL
+746 QKSDDL

-867 NTENAKF
+867 NTEDAKF

-912 ALFEKAGF
+912 ALLEKAGF

>member
-1 MNLYMKTKNIYM
+1 MKTKNIYM

-27 QDIVDSVA
+27 TDIIDSVA
-35 YKDQTVDVGA
+35 YKDQLVDIGA
-45 NHTFTRE
+45 NRQFSRE
-52 QSTSA
+52 QSTAS
-57 VSVITSKDVNK
+57 VSVITNKDVNK

-78 LGSGSGLVGLD
+78 LGQGSGLVGLD
-89 GAGLFHAQNPT
+89 GAGLFNAQNPT

-109 SGSTPLFIVDGVERA
+109 SGSTPLIIIDGVERA
-124 IENVVAEDVESVS
+124 MENVVAEDVESVQ

-152 ANGVVLITTKH
+152 ANGVLLITTKH
-163 GKYNTQSITASYD
+163 GKYNSNSIKVSYD
-176 HVFSFLTNKPK
+176 HTFSYLTNKPE
-187 MVDAATYAMAVNEAY
+187 MVDAATYASAVNEAY
-202 HNQHQNL
+202 RNQ
-209 DGNDVYGSN
+209 GGSAIYSDA
-218 VINAYRDGSNPLNY
+218 VIDAYKNGTNPLYY

-243 NVSNNDRFNIEF
+243 NVSHNNRYDVEL
-255 KGGTNNFRYYT
+255 KGGTSNFRYYT

-325 AQADLWSMIYK
+325 SQADLWGMIYK
-336 VPANAFPVKVSE
+336 VPANAFPVKLNDA
-348 TVWGGNSVY
+348 VWGGNTVY

-367 GAAYYKNHQRAL
+367 AAAYYKNHQRAL
-379 YADLVLNQDLS
+379 YADLQLDQDLS
-390 SITEGLSAQAQ
+390 SITEGLSAQTQ
-401 LGYDTWSN
+401 IGYDTWSN

-416 TYRYSF
+416 TYRYSY
-422 YEVPT
+422 YEVAN
-427 NGDVIADGQ
+427 NGDVVANGN
-436 AKMSSVL
+436 ASMSAIQGS
-443 GTDSNMGTGSNN
+443 DSNMGTGSGNN
-455 NNWIRRCVW
+455 SWIRRCIW
-464 NAAINYDRTF
+464 NASINYDRTF

-540 PNVSAAWNLSNE
+540 PNVSAAWNISNE
-552 AFMKNV
+552 TFMKNV
-558 NWVDFL
+558 KWIDFL

-592 MNGNSYPF
+592 MDATTYPF

-609 GNTYLGTARTQGLGH
+609 GNTYLGTARTQSLGH
-624 EQSSKF
+624 EQSSKL

-638 FGSLNISADYYYQHR
+638 FGGLNISADYYYQHR
-653 YNIWYSTAGSYSG
+653 YNIWYSTAGSYSS
-666 VFGLDAPYENVG
+666 VFGLTAPYENVG
-678 IINQKGFEVS
+678 VINQKGFEVS

-694 LNKDLTISL
+694 FNNDFTINL

-709 NKTIVEEQAETPQL
+709 NKTIVEEQAEAPQL

-746 QKGDDL
+746 QKSDDL
-752 NGDGVISAAEMKQL
+752 DGDGTISAAEMQQK
-766 GYPVQNFTTVYPGDI
+766 GYPVQNFTTVHPGDV
-781 KYVDLTGD
+781 KYMDLTDD
-789 DKIDTND
+789 DKIDSND
-796 RKAIGYSTT
+796 RQAIGYSTT
-805 APDLYYNFHLGVE
+805 APDLYYNFHLGAE
-818 YKRLGIDAMFQGVGK
+818 YKGLGIDAMFQGVGK
-833 WTGFMTTNGLY
+833 WTGFKTTNGLY
-844 RSAVAS
+844 RSAVAT

-858 ENSWSAERN
+858 ENSWSAERG
-867 NTENAKF
+867 NTENAQF
-874 PRLSATSNANNNTNN
+874 PRLSTTSNANNDVNS

-904 EMYYYLPE
+904 EMYYYLPQTM
-912 ALFEKAGF
+912 LQKVDF
-920 ISNVKLYVRG
+920 ISNVKVYVRG

-942 DAAAYGTTQPLTRSL
+942 DAAVYSATQPLTRSI
-957 QLGAAVT
+957 QVGAAVT